1 MNKQYSTIGCCGID
15 CGLCPRFYTQGS
27 SACPGC
33 GGKDFAEK
41 HPSCG
46 YLTCCSVKRNL
57 EVCAQCNE
65 FPCKRF
71 DSEKKGYDSF
81 VTHQMVF
88 VNQHSIK
95 QQGIKHFIN
104 QQQLRIDHLVWL
116 LENFDDGRSKNF
128 FCLACALLPLHTLH
142 ENYKSHVKTNTEFDL
157 KMRNML
163 VKNSLLDAAK
173 ALNIELKLRKKQ

>member
-65 FPCKRF
+65 FHANGSIQK
-71 DSEKKGYDSF
+71 EKG
-81 VTHQMVF
+81 TIH
-88 VNQHSIK
+88 
-95 QQGIKHFIN
+95 
-104 QQQLRIDHLVWL
+104 
-116 LENFDDGRSKNF
+116 
-128 FCLACALLPLHTLH
+128 LLPPNGFCEPTLNKH
-142 ENYKSHVKTNTEFDL
+142 KGLTFY
-157 KMRNML
+157 
-163 VKNSLLDAAK
+163 
-173 ALNIELKLRKKQ
+173 